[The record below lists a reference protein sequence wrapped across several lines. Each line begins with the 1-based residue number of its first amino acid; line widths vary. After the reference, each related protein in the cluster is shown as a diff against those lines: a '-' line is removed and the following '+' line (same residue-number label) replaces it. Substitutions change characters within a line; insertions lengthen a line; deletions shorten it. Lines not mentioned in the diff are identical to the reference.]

1 MQTCFLCCMSG
12 TIIKA
17 LNAAADLLLPR
28 RCIVCG
34 RILLTEERHLCLFCM
49 ADLPLTHFWN
59 QTHNIMADRFNS
71 VIQEHLDKS
80 DLFGNEQYAYAA
92 ALFFYNSDA
101 DYRKIP
107 YRLKY
112 HGARSVG
119 RYFGKALG
127 KYLATAEQF
136 RDVDLVVPVPLHWT
150 RKWERGYNQAE
161 VIALE
166 IADELHAEAG
176 PHILRRV
183 RRTRTQT
190 KLGVEEKARNV
201 KGAFEAIS
209 VQTGARHILLVDDVF
224 TTGSTLTACFTALR
238 SVFPPSVR
246 ISVATLG
253 FVGRA

>member
-1 MQTCFLCCMSG
+1 MTR

-28 RCIVCG
+28 TCIVCG
-34 RILLTEERHLCLFCM
+34 RGLLTEEKHLCLFCM
-49 ADLPLTHFWN
+49 ADLPLTRFWK

-71 VIQEHLDKS
+71 VIQEQLDKS
-80 DLFGNEQYAYAA
+80 DHPEKEQYAYGA
-92 ALFFYNSDA
+92 ALFFYNSSA

-119 RYFGKALG
+119 RYFGKVLG
-127 KYLATAEQF
+127 RHLAGTEQF
-136 RDVDLVVPVPLHWT
+136 RDVDLIVPVPLHWT
-150 RKWERGYNQAE
+150 RKWKRGYNQAE
-161 VIALE
+161 VIASA
-166 IADELHAEAG
+166 IAEELHAETG
-176 PHILRRV
+176 LGVLRRV

-201 KGAFEAIS
+201 EGAFEATS
-209 VQTGARHILLVDDVF
+209 VQAGARHILLVDDVF
-224 TTGSTLTACFTALR
+224 TTGSTLMACFVALR
-238 SVFPPSVR
+238 TVFPPDVR

-253 FVGRA
+253 FVGGG